1 MNANLILAKELL
13 SPPGDTIQETIDMMG
28 MRQNE
33 LAERMGKTESK
44 INDII
49 KGKEPITVNTALQL
63 ELVLGIPAKFWL
75 AREANFREELAR
87 IEQQEAQ
94 ELMID
99 WIKKFPLAQ
108 LKKLGYLSKNKT
120 IKELVPELLKFFG
133 IATQKGWEKI
143 YLNDKMSVAFRV
155 SLASTADPY
164 AISSWLRM
172 GELQSRNL
180 SCAEFNASK
189 FKACLPQI
197 REIAI
202 KQPEDFL
209 QELKSICA
217 NNGVAC
223 VFTSCLPKA
232 PISGATRWFS
242 NKPLIQLSDRYKT
255 NDHFWF
261 AFFHEVAH
269 VLLHP
274 KKDIFLENLKG
285 AEIDR
290 QKEKEADAFA
300 SDLLIPDK
308 YLKNIKGK
316 ITKEEI
322 LDIAH
327 KANIHPSFVVGRLQ
341 HNEMLHFSRFNE
353 MKIPI
358 SINQI

>member
-99 WIKKFPLAQ
+99 WIKKFPLTQ

-155 SLASTADPY
+155 SLASTTDPY

-189 FKACLPQI
+189 FRACLPQI

-202 KQPEDFL
+202 KQ
-209 QELKSICA
+209 QY
-217 NNGVAC
+217 
-223 VFTSCLPKA
+223 
-232 PISGATRWFS
+232 PITF
-242 NKPLIQLSDRYKT
+242 Q
-255 NDHFWF
+255 F
-261 AFFHEVAH
+261 A
-269 VLLHP
+269 
-274 KKDIFLENLKG
+274 
-285 AEIDR
+285 
-290 QKEKEADAFA
+290 
-300 SDLLIPDK
+300 
-308 YLKNIKGK
+308 
-316 ITKEEI
+316 
-322 LDIAH
+322 
-327 KANIHPSFVVGRLQ
+327 
-341 HNEMLHFSRFNE
+341 
-353 MKIPI
+353 
-358 SINQI
+358 